1 VPAGVTG
8 LPKNF
13 ALLDV
18 LLTKPQQKDEGS
30 RLCES
35 CDDKHP
41 ATSCCLDCKED
52 MCEDA
57 ARWHARNKASRDHRV
72 VSLEELKANPKL
84 AAVSVFCSEHNEQF
98 RFFDEECGHVV
109 CRDCVTLKHNGHKCL
124 SLTEAASKYRQE
136 METLATKASTHAEE
150 IKTAE
155 ARVEGVSLDLKQAY
169 EKKAAL
175 IQAAL
180 IQGTFKELHAALTAR
195 EQVLMNELDHLL
207 KTKTFTL
214 TEQRD
219 RLRTFQACLESAVQ
233 RAKAAIQSPG
243 NAELLVARS
252 DVVSTLQALESQPP
266 VLEPQTRCILEF
278 VVDHEQLLD
287 VLNMVGVVKDT
298 STCANTTTAEGSGL
312 KWAALGRKASFTITA
327 RDVQGSPCGVSGD
340 LFAVELKD
348 EKGDKKVEVNLKD
361 NGDGTYLATYTVP
374 ADITKGDLKLSVLL
388 PGAHI
393 QGSPFVVRLVDVPVG
408 RVTCWMCGQQTR
420 SMSYYKNDNA
430 PNRSGSFRVNGYSAL
445 CDPGCTD
452 YGNKDR
458 WTLVCGPS

>member
-98 RFFDEECGHVV
+98 RFFDDECGHVV

-124 SLTEAASKYRQE
+124 SLAEAASKYRQE

-150 IKTAE
+150 IKAAE
-155 ARVEGVSLDLKQAY
+155 AKVEGVSLDLKQAY
-169 EKKAAL
+169 EK
-175 IQAAL
+175 QAAL

-233 RAKAAIQSPG
+233 RVKTAVQSPG

-252 DVVSTLQALESQPP
+252 DVVSTLKALESQPP
-266 VLEPQTRCILEF
+266 VLEPQTMSILEF
-278 VVDHEQLLD
+278 SVDHKKLLD
-287 VLNMVGVVKDT
+287 VLNKAGVVADL
-298 STCANTTTAEGSGL
+298 SACADTTTVEGSGFKL
-312 KWAALGRKASFTITA
+312 APLGREASFTVTA
-327 RDVQGSPCGVSGD
+327 HDAQGRLRGLGGD
-340 LFAVELKD
+340 LFMVELK
-348 EKGDKKVEVNLKD
+348 EAKSDKKVEVNLKD
-361 NGDGTYLATYTVP
+361 NGDGTYLANYTVP
-374 ADITKGDLKLSVLL
+374 ADANGDHSLSVFLR
-388 PGAHI
+388 GVHI
-393 QGSPFVVRLVDVPVG
+393 QGSPFVVRVVDVPVG
-408 RVTCWMCGQQTR
+408 GVYCYECGQRTGLKNYYRNDQERTR
-420 SMSYYKNDNA
+420 AD
-430 PNRSGSFRVNGYSAL
+430 GFRVNGCSAL
-445 CDPGCTD
+445 CFPRCTNRD
-452 YGNKDR
+452 VKNK
-458 WTLVCGPS
+458 WTLVCGPV